1 MLKYKINLCKSLF
14 LDFLIL
20 IKHTNISKMYANFI
34 LNVNKNKNYYPIY
47 QIFYFLYLKAV
58 CTWEILM
65 MGIKPFQN
73 VKNNDVIGK
82 IESGERLAM
91 PSTCPPPL
99 YQLMLALVFL
109 MLFYKIVGILS
120 DKNFLLL

>member
-1 MLKYKINLCKSLF
+1 M
-14 LDFLIL
+14 
-20 IKHTNISKMYANFI
+20 
-34 LNVNKNKNYYPIY
+34 
-47 QIFYFLYLKAV
+47 FYLTAV

-99 YQLMLALVFL
+99 YQLMLALVCFI
-109 MLFYKIVGILS
+109 LFFKIVGILS
-120 DKNFLLL
+120 DKNFLRYKTLNTKTKFKNKDIKFKMKSLTCRTILKYIYIYMLHFIIYFLLSIDF